1 MLGSLLAQIDKSWLP
16 LFAKHKSELTKI
28 QGIITPQRIAPT
40 YENVLRVFNYPI
52 SHYRAVIVGQDPYP
66 TPGYAHGLAF
76 SVAANTQPLPA
87 SLRNIFKELESDC
100 GVKAASNGDL
110 GRWADQGIF
119 LLNQILTTRPTQSL
133 AHEDFGWQ
141 DFTAAT
147 AKVVGKS
154 GAIGIFWGSKAQH
167 LAQYFD
173 PTLSISSA
181 HPSPLSAYRGFFGS
195 KPFSKANEMLRAQGK
210 SEISW

>member
-1 MLGSLLAQIDKSWLP
+1 MAIFDQLHPKWQEVLADYQPLVAKLDSLID
-16 LFAKHKSELTKI
+16 
-28 QGIITPQRIAPT
+28 RNDVAPA
-40 YENVLRVFNYPI
+40 YENILAAYQIPPSKIRVAIF
-52 SHYRAVIVGQDPYP
+52 GQDPYP

-76 SVAANTQPLPA
+76 SVTSTTQPLPA

-100 GVKAASNGDL
+100 GVKPASNGNL
-110 GRWADQGIF
+110 QRWVDQGVF

-133 AHEDFGWQ
+133 AHENYGWQ
-141 DFTAAT
+141 EFTAAS
-147 AKVVGKS
+147 AKVVGES

-173 PTLSISSA
+173 PELSIFSP

-195 KPFSKANEMLRAQGK
+195 KPFSQANEKLLQKGLPA
-210 SEISW
+210 ISW

>member
-1 MLGSLLAQIDKSWLP
+1 MALFDQLHDEWQKVLSDYRPLVSIIDSLIDKS
-16 LFAKHKSELTKI
+16 EV
-28 QGIITPQRIAPT
+28 TPA
-40 YENVLRVFNYPI
+40 YENIFAAYQLPPNAIKVAIF
-52 SHYRAVIVGQDPYP
+52 GQDPYP

-76 SVAANTQPLPA
+76 SVSANTQPLPA
-87 SLRNIFKELESDC
+87 SLKNIFKELESDC
-100 GVKAASNGDL
+100 GVKVASNGNL
-110 GRWADQGIF
+110 QRWADQGVF

-141 DFTAAT
+141 EFTAAT
-147 AKVVGKS
+147 ARVVGKS

-173 PTLSISSA
+173 PALSISSA
-181 HPSPLSAYRGFFGS
+181 HPSPLSVYRGFFGS
-195 KPFSKANEMLRAQGK
+195 KPFSLANEMLRAQGK

>member
-1 MLGSLLAQIDKSWLP
+1 MALFDQLHDEWQKALSDYRPLVSTIDSLIDKSEVTPAYEDIFAAYQLP
-16 LFAKHKSELTKI
+16 PSAIKVAIF
-28 QGIITPQRIAPT
+28 
-40 YENVLRVFNYPI
+40 
-52 SHYRAVIVGQDPYP
+52 GQDPYP

-110 GRWADQGIF
+110 GRWADQGVF

-141 DFTAAT
+141 EFTAAT

-181 HPSPLSAYRGFFGS
+181 HPSPLSTHRGFFGS

>member
-1 MLGSLLAQIDKSWLP
+1 MAIFDQLHPDWQEILVDYRPLVSKIESLID
-16 LFAKHKSELTKI
+16 
-28 QGIITPQRIAPT
+28 RNDVAPA
-40 YENVLRVFNYPI
+40 YENIFAAYQLPPN
-52 SHYRAVIVGQDPYP
+52 AVKVAIFGQDPYP

-76 SVAANTQPLPA
+76 SVTSTTQSLPA

-100 GVKAASNGDL
+100 GVKPASNGNL
-110 GRWADQGIF
+110 QRWVDQGVF

-133 AHEDFGWQ
+133 AHENYGWQ
-141 DFTAAT
+141 EFTAAS

-154 GAIGIFWGSKAQH
+154 GAVGIFWGSKAQH

-173 PTLSISSA
+173 PELSIISP

-195 KPFSKANEMLRAQGK
+195 KCFSQANAKLEKRGIASIL
-210 SEISW
+210 W

>member
-1 MLGSLLAQIDKSWLP
+1 MALFDQLHDEWQKVLSDYRPLVSIIDSLIDKS
-16 LFAKHKSELTKI
+16 EV
-28 QGIITPQRIAPT
+28 TPA
-40 YENVLRVFNYPI
+40 YENIFTAYQLPPNAIKVAIF
-52 SHYRAVIVGQDPYP
+52 GQDPYP

-76 SVAANTQPLPA
+76 SVSANTKPLPA
-87 SLRNIFKELESDC
+87 SLKNIFKELESDC
-100 GVKAASNGDL
+100 GVKVASNGNL
-110 GRWADQGIF
+110 QRWADQGVF

-141 DFTAAT
+141 EFTAAT
-147 AKVVGKS
+147 ARVVGKS

-173 PTLSISSA
+173 PALSISSA

-195 KPFSKANEMLRAQGK
+195 KPFSMANEMLRAQGK